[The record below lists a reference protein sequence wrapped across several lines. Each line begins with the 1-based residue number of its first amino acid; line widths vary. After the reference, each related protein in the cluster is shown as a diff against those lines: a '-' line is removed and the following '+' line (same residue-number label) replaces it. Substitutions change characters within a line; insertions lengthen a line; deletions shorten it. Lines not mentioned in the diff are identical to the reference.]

1 MSNSLRAFL
10 FPSYFPPLLPFQSR
24 PLPPSLPPPP
34 QTILHLFIFIVSVY
48 FLSVI
53 PPSLLPLIIFQ
64 YRFCFVHSV
73 FLSALYFYPIFFSC
87 FVFWLSFGSFP
98 ILSFYPPTYFLSF
111 SSLPPS
117 QFPPLLPPFHPS
129 LLLHD
134 FLFFLT
140 CQPPPS
146 LLLPTFH
153 PQLLA
158 HRSSSSSSSSTCLLL
173 HAYFFLLFFF
183 PLTSCIRPSSSCEI
197 LKRAGPLRIPLLW
210 YRWSTHT

>member
-98 ILSFYPPTYFLSF
+98 IFSFFLLHTSCLSPPCCLPNFL
-111 SSLPPS
+111 PC
-117 QFPPLLPPFHPS
+117 S
-129 LLLHD
+129 LLSTLPFSYMT

>member
-34 QTILHLFIFIVSVY
+34 QTILPLFIFIVSVY

-98 ILSFYPPTYFLSF
+98 ILSFFLLHTSCLSPPCHLPNFL
-111 SSLPPS
+111 PC
-117 QFPPLLPPFHPS
+117 S
-129 LLLHD
+129 LLS
-134 FLFFLT
+134 T
-140 CQPPPS
+140 
-146 LLLPTFH
+146 LPFSYMT
-153 PQLLA
+153 
-158 HRSSSSSSSSTCLLL
+158 SSSSSPVSL
-173 HAYFFLLFFF
+173 HPLFYFLLFILNFSLIAL
-183 PLTSCIRPSSSCEI
+183 PLPLPLPPVFSFMLISSSSFFSPSR
-197 LKRAGPLRIPLLW
+197 LASDLLPHA
-210 YRWSTHT
+210 RFWSGRVL